1 MMSLWTEDLALVL
14 QDMIA
19 NRAAPLGLLSNGA
32 LYQQQLRLHADALT
46 QDLAKTREAH
56 PLAQDLADA
65 DARHDAL
72 GGSIFAYCEAVAR
85 NPLTSSDDRARAL
98 RVQQAFIPTLADLQ
112 DGYVQEAAQAQA
124 RLPKLAE
131 LADDL
136 RALPAPSGQTL
147 FEWVAAFLDAG
158 QALARLLEDRTQRLT
173 ASAGG
178 ASNPRNQTISLLK
191 NLRQTVRNETKL
203 RPDLPRD
210 LDAQIF
216 AHLDALA
223 AKRQANLRQA
233 RAAAPKD
240 QP

>member
-14 QDMIA
+14 NDMLA
-19 NRAAPLGLLSNGA
+19 NRAAPLGQLSNGA

-65 DARHDAL
+65 DARHDDL
-72 GGSIFAYCEAVAR
+72 GGAIFAYCEAVAR
-85 NPLTSSDDRARAL
+85 NPLTSPDDRERAL

-158 QALARLLEDRTQRLT
+158 QALARLLEGRTQRLS
-173 ASAGG
+173 ASSGP
-178 ASNPRNQTISLLK
+178 SPRLAAISLLK
-191 NLRQTVRNETKL
+191 SLRQNIRAELKL

-210 LDAQIF
+210 LDAQVF

-223 AKRQANLRQA
+223 AKRTAALRQA
-233 RAAAPKD
+233 PSTPTPTA
-240 QP
+240 